1 MEENKIAQLE
11 LEISTKSD
19 WSTNAFDECFG
30 ALGPQDFVNIY
41 ELGELYAEMG
51 IDGDDAFAKIG
62 ELTGLDPTL
71 EFKLSPIYTTSLLGL
86 YDTIGYL
93 IAADREFQ
101 ALTPEQKFKREQTA
115 DAFLEMQQEIRAN
128 PKIRQEFL
136 DAVRRMHGGTP
147 DATSPS
153 GNL

>member
-19 WSTNAFDECFG
+19 WSTKAFDECFG

-41 ELGELYAEMG
+41 ELGELYLDLG

-71 EFKLSPIYTTSLLGL
+71 EFKLSPTYTTSLLGL
-86 YDTIGYL
+86 YDTIGAL

-101 ALTPEQKFKREQTA
+101 ALTPEQKFRREQAA
-115 DAFLEMQQEIRAN
+115 DAFLEVQQAIRSN
-128 PKIRQEFL
+128 PKIKQEFL
-136 DAVRRMHGGTP
+136 DAVRKLQDRP
-147 DATSPS
+147 
-153 GNL
+153 